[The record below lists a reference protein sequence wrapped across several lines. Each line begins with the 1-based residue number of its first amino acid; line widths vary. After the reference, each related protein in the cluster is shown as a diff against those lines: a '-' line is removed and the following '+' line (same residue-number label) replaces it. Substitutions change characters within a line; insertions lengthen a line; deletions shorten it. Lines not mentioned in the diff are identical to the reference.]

1 MSDSLVK
8 ALLTG
13 ADFEVIPL
21 KSVMEQVAAIP
32 IGSTV
37 SVTASPAK
45 GLKTTVDLAVELQK
59 QGYRAVPHLS
69 ARMVEGRRDLASII
83 KRLDDGGVSRAFI
96 TGGDAEQRGI
106 YFDAMSLLLDLAELG
121 HPFFEVG
128 ITGYPE
134 GHPAIPEDRLR
145 KALVEKQAHATYIV
159 TQMCFNPKA
168 IVDWVNK
175 IRADGVTLPIKVGV
189 PGAVEPARLL
199 TIGARIGVGDSL
211 RFVAKNR
218 RALFRILRPGR
229 YRPDRIIEPLGRL
242 GEGLGLTGIH
252 VFTFNQVGPTIAWH
266 NKALARLS

>member
-1 MSDSLVK
+1 MSESLLK
-8 ALLTG
+8 ALLIG

-21 KSVMEQVAAIP
+21 KSVMDQVSAIP
-32 IGSTV
+32 PGSTV

-45 GLKTTVDLAVELQK
+45 GMKATVDLAIELQN

-69 ARMVEGRRDLASII
+69 ARMIEGRRDLGTIL

-96 TGGDAEQRGI
+96 TGGDAGQRGI
-106 YFDAMSLLLDLAELG
+106 YFDALSLLLDLAELG

-145 KALVEKQAHATYIV
+145 KALMEKQAHATYIV
-159 TQMCFNPKA
+159 TQMCFNPKT
-168 IVDWVNK
+168 IVNWVNT
-175 IRADGVTLPIKVGV
+175 IRADGVALPIKVGV

-199 TIGARIGVGDSL
+199 AIGARIGVGDSL

-229 YRPDRIIEPLGRL
+229 YRPDRIIEPLSRL

-252 VFTFNQVGPTIAWH
+252 VFTFNQVAPTVAWH
-266 NKALARLS
+266 NKALGRFS

>member
-1 MSDSLVK
+1 MSESLVK

-21 KSVMEQVAAIP
+21 KSVMDQVATIP
-32 IGSTV
+32 PGSTV

-45 GLKTTVDLAVELQK
+45 GMKTTVDLAIELQN

-69 ARMVEGRRDLASII
+69 ARMIEGRQDLGSII

-106 YFDAMSLLLDLAELG
+106 YFDALSLLLDLAELG

-168 IVDWVNK
+168 IVDWVNT

-252 VFTFNQVGPTIAWH
+252 VFTFNQVGPTVAWH
-266 NKALARLS
+266 NKALARLG

>member
-8 ALLTG
+8 ALLNG
-13 ADFEVIPL
+13 ADFEVVPL
-21 KSVMEQVAAIP
+21 KSVMDQVSAIP
-32 IGSTV
+32 PGYTV

-45 GLKTTVDLAVELQK
+45 GMKTTVDLAIELQK

-69 ARMVEGRRDLASII
+69 ARMIEGRRDLSSII

-134 GHPAIPEDRLR
+134 GHPAIPADRLR

-159 TQMCFNPKA
+159 TQMCFNAKTIA
-168 IVDWVNK
+168 DWVTS
-175 IRADGVTLPIKVGV
+175 IRADGVALPIKVGV

-199 TIGARIGVGDSL
+199 SIGARIGVGDSL

-229 YRPDRIIEPLGRL
+229 YRPDRLVEPLGRL
-242 GEGLGLTGIH
+242 GEGLGLTGLHI
-252 VFTFNQVGPTIAWH
+252 FTFNQVAPTVAWH
-266 NKALARLS
+266 NKALARIG

>member
-1 MSDSLVK
+1 MSESLVK
-8 ALLTG
+8 TLLTG

-21 KSVMEQVAAIP
+21 KSVMEQVSAIP
-32 IGSTV
+32 PGSTV

-45 GLKTTVDLAVELQK
+45 GLKTTVDLAIELQK

-69 ARMVEGRRDLASII
+69 ARMVEGRRDLSSII

-96 TGGDAEQRGI
+96 TGGDGEQRGI
-106 YFDAMSLLLDLAELG
+106 YFDALSLLLDLAELG

-134 GHPAIPEDRLR
+134 GHPAISDDRLR
-145 KALVEKQAHATYIV
+145 QALVEKQAHATYIV
-159 TQMCFNPKA
+159 TQMCFNPRT
-168 IVDWVNK
+168 IVEWVTS

-199 TIGARIGVGDSL
+199 TIGARIGVGDSI

-229 YRPDRIIEPLGRL
+229 YRPDRLVEPLARL
-242 GEGLGLTGIH
+242 GEGLGLTGLHI
-252 VFTFNQVGPTIAWH
+252 FTFNQVGPTVAWH
-266 NKALARLS
+266 DRALTRVS